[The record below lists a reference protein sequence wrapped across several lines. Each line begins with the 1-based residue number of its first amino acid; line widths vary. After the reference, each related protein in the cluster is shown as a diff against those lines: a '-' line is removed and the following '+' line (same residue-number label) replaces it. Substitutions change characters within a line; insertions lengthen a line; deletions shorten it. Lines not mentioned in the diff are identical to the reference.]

1 MKQDSSSSVLNS
13 RSRPQQYHSG
23 GLATPDWP
31 AFSIHPPSALSLH
44 GSQEDYRSEGEIN
57 AAVKPTH
64 CLLLSELK
72 WKSFAVG
79 LLKFT
84 FTLKEKGE
92 KKTSCMEEEMYIK
105 YLCNGAILE
114 TFYSC
119 IDFICNSGQG

>member
-23 GLATPDWP
+23 GVVTPDWS
-31 AFSIHPPSALSLH
+31 ALSIHPPSALSLH

-72 WKSFAVG
+72 WKSFALG

-84 FTLKEKGE
+84 FTLKEK
-92 KKTSCMEEEMYIK
+92 KISCVEEEMHIK
-105 YLCNGAILE
+105 CLFNGATLE
-114 TFYSC
+114 IFLVA
-119 IDFICNSGQG
+119 